1 MEIKEIKALKILNAN
16 SNFTVEVMLTTDKGK
31 FRGSS
36 PAGESN
42 SKYEVNQ
49 FSKGIDDEIKN
60 FNDYLKKLVGKKIN
74 SIEDI
79 FSVEKEIPKEFIGGP
94 SLSL

>member
-16 SNFTVEVMLTTDKGK
+16 SNFTIEVMVTTDKGK

-42 SKYEVNQ
+42 SKYEISQ
-49 FSKGIDDEIKN
+49 FKNSIDYEIKN
-60 FNDYLKKLVGKKIN
+60 FNDYLKKVNRKNHPWTGRYFLHRK
-74 SIEDI
+74 
-79 FSVEKEIPKEFIGGP
+79 
-94 SLSL
+94 